1 MAQDKFD
8 LELVEKCFTKCLIE
22 DEDVREE
29 VFFIFTS
36 FGLKI
41 DFIFQIQMDDYL
53 EGFKELFKFFQMM
66 GSVFGFVSSDVYS
79 KVDILEDYRT
89 KESCEKFITF
99 KTMLEHEKTTGLL
112 IKSDYVS
119 GSRTLLR
126 LHRGLGK
133 IHLLSLDKR
142 RDIDLIFH

>member
-8 LELVEKCFTKCLIE
+8 LEMVERCFTKCLIDE
-22 DEDVREE
+22 EDVSSAK
-29 VFFIFTS
+29 FTFISLFKNS
-36 FGLKI
+36 
-41 DFIFQIQMDDYL
+41 FIFQIQMDDYL

-89 KESCEKFITF
+89 KESSEKFITF
-99 KTMLEHEKTTGLL
+99 KTMLEHEKATGLL

-126 LHRGLGK
+126 LHRGLGE
-133 IHLLSLDKR
+133 
-142 RDIDLIFH
+142 FH

>member
-1 MAQDKFD
+1 
-8 LELVEKCFTKCLIE
+8 
-22 DEDVREE
+22 
-29 VFFIFTS
+29 
-36 FGLKI
+36 
-41 DFIFQIQMDDYL
+41 MDDYL

-89 KESCEKFITF
+89 KESSEKFITF

-126 LHRGLGK
+126 LHRGLGNY
-133 IHLLSLDKR
+133 LFLSHNR
-142 RDIDLIFH
+142 EFC